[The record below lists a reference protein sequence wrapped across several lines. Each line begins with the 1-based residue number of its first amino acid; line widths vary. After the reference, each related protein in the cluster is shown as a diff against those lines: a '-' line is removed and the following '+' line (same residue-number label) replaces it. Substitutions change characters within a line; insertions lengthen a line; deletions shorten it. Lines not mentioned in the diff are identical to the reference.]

1 MIKSKFQTIGIIL
14 LLATLAFLN
23 LKCQTSDSKKTTW
36 DYETNYD
43 QYFGFVPDDFRV
55 INYNNAHSGKFVTKM
70 DTTFPFSLTLVKN
83 YGQLTTKK
91 AKAVDVQVWAK
102 SDVANAPVFIV
113 VSMEY
118 PGNPTPVYYEFFDA
132 TTAMKN
138 AGTWTQLNATF
149 YLPKEID
156 PNISFKAFVWNKGQT
171 IAYADDFALRFVE

>member
-1 MIKSKFQTIGIIL
+1 MKKISKAFIIL
-14 LLATLAFLN
+14 CIPVLLGMLFY
-23 LKCQTSDSKKTTW
+23 KCSSTETKTDAW

-55 INYNNAHSGKFVTKM
+55 IKTDDAHSGKFVTKM
-70 DTTFPFSLTLVKN
+70 DTAFPFSLTLVKN
-83 YGQLTTKK
+83 FGQLTNKK
-91 AKAVDVQVWAK
+91 AKAVEVQTWAK
-102 SDVANAPVFIV
+102 CAVANAPVFIV

-132 TTAMKN
+132 TTAMKDAN
-138 AGTWTQLNATF
+138 TWTKLNATF
-149 YLPKEID
+149 YLPKTID